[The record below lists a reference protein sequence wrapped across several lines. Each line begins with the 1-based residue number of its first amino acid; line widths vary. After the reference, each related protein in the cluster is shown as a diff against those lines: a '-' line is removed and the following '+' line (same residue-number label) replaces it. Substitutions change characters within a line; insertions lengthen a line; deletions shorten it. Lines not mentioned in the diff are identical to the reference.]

1 MVGAVRNP
9 FYDLMALTVGLNNTT
24 VFSLKRRNLT
34 MRYKEVFKMTLGL
47 LFSGLMATGAAA
59 QSASTPAKPR
69 VIKVATGG
77 IAPYADILQFAL
89 DHSDLKKEGI
99 DVQVIAISDFVQI
112 NPLTEQKQIDANFF
126 QHFPF
131 LDQSNHDNH
140 THLVP
145 VVPVFTSVFGAYSR
159 RYKNIKD
166 LPDGSLI
173 VFPNDPANS
182 GRSLALFADYGLIT
196 LRPGAGIKATQ
207 ADIASNPHR
216 YKFREV
222 DQLMLTRTLDDA
234 DLVAI
239 NAAYVL
245 QLGMRPAKDALI
257 TEKVDRFPSGLVAR
271 PDNKNDEAIQKLAKA
286 LTTPQVHEFMVQKFG
301 DSVKPLF

>member
-1 MVGAVRNP
+1 M
-9 FYDLMALTVGLNNTT
+9 FSKTV
-24 VFSLKRRNLT
+24 LKLAIG
-34 MRYKEVFKMTLGL
+34 VIASGL
-47 LFSGLMATGAAA
+47 LAAGAQAQVAHAA
-59 QSASTPAKPR
+59 PAKPR
-69 VIKVATGG
+69 VLKVATGG
-77 IAPYADILQFAL
+77 VAPYADILKFAL
-89 DHSDLKKEGI
+89 DHSDLKQQGI
-99 DVQVIAISDFVQI
+99 DVQVVQMTDFVQI
-112 NPLTEQKQIDANFF
+112 NPLTAQKQLDANFF

-140 THLVP
+140 TQLVP
-145 VVPVFTSVFGAYSR
+145 VTPVFTSVFGAYSR
-159 RYKNIKD
+159 RYKSIKD

-207 ADIASNPHR
+207 ADIAGNPHHF
-216 YKFREV
+216 KFREV

-239 NAAYVL
+239 NAAYIL
-245 QLGMRPAKDALI
+245 QLGMSPAKDALI

-271 PDNKNDEAIQKLAKA
+271 PDNKNDEAVQKLAKA
-286 LTTPQVHEFMVQKFG
+286 LTTPEVRQFMTQKFG

>member
-1 MVGAVRNP
+1 MVGAVPKP

-24 VFSLKRRNLT
+24 VFTLKRRDST

-47 LFSGLMATGAAA
+47 AFSGLMATGAAA
-59 QSASTPAKPR
+59 QSAATPAKPR

-89 DHSDLKKEGI
+89 DHSDLKKDGI

-207 ADIASNPHR
+207 ADIAGNPHK

-286 LTTPQVHEFMVQKFG
+286 LTTSQVHEFMVQKFG

>member
-1 MVGAVRNP
+1 MLHRTVLK
-9 FYDLMALTVGLNNTT
+9 FALSVL
-24 VFSLKRRNLT
+24 VS
-34 MRYKEVFKMTLGL
+34 GL
-47 LFSGLMATGAAA
+47 LATGASA
-59 QSASTPAKPR
+59 QTAKPR
-69 VIKVATGG
+69 VLKVATGG
-77 IAPYADILQFAL
+77 VAPYADILKFAL
-89 DHSDLKKEGI
+89 DHSDLKQQGV
-99 DVQVIAISDFVQI
+99 DVQVVQMTDFVQI
-112 NPLTEQKQIDANFF
+112 NPLTEQKQLDASFF
-126 QHFPF
+126 QHFPY
-131 LDQSNHDNH
+131 LDQSNHDH
-140 THLVP
+140 QTHLVP
-145 VVPVFTSVFGAYSR
+145 VVPVFTSVFGAYSK
-159 RYKNIKD
+159 RYKSIKD

-216 YKFREV
+216 FKFREV

-239 NAAYVL
+239 NAAYIL
-245 QLGMRPAKDALI
+245 QLGMSPSKDALI

-271 PDNKNDEAIQKLAKA
+271 PDNKNDEAVQKLAKA
-286 LTTPQVHEFMVQKFG
+286 LTTPEVRQFMTQKFG

>member
-1 MVGAVRNP
+1 
-9 FYDLMALTVGLNNTT
+9 
-24 VFSLKRRNLT
+24 
-34 MRYKEVFKMTLGL
+34 MRYKEVLKTTIGL
-47 LFSGLMATGAAA
+47 TFASLLVIGATSASA
-59 QSASTPAKPR
+59 QSASSPPAKAR
-69 VIKVATGG
+69 VLKVATGG
-77 IAPYADILQFAL
+77 VAPYADILQFAL
-89 DHSDLKKEGI
+89 DHSDLKKQGI
-99 DVQVIAISDFVQI
+99 DVQVVPITDFVQI
-112 NPLTEQKQIDANFF
+112 NPLTEQKQVDANFF

-166 LPDGSLI
+166 LPDDGLI

-196 LRPGAGIKATQ
+196 LRPGAGIKATE
-207 ADIASNPHR
+207 ADIVGNPHHF
-216 YKFREV
+216 KFREV

-239 NAAYVL
+239 NAAYIL
-245 QLGMRPAKDALI
+245 QLGMRPSKDALI

-271 PDNKNDEAIQKLAKA
+271 PDNKNDDGIQKLAKA
-286 LTTPQVHEFMVQKFG
+286 LTTPEVRQFMTQKFG